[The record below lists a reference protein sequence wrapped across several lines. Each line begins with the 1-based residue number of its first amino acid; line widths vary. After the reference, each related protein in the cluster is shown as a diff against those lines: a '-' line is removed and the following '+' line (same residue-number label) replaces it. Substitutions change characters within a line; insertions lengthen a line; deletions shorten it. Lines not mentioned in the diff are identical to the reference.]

1 MTAELLSIG
10 SELTVGETR
19 DTNAGDLARRLTAMG
34 VRVDRIQALPDRL
47 DTVREAIVAAIGRAD
62 LVVTTG
68 GLGPTPDD
76 LTREAVAGALDQT
89 PTVAPELEAWLRS
102 MWERRGMPFP
112 EMNLKQAWLIPAA
125 VALDNPNG
133 TAPGWWVERPDGGL
147 IVCLPGPPREMSPMW
162 ADQVKPRLLDRGTGA
177 DVASRTLRLA
187 GIGESQVADLLGEEL
202 LRASDPVVAT
212 YARAD
217 SVDVRVSSRSKP
229 SDARTDAQS
238 GAEFDTDGGADER
251 VAAMADRLLG
261 LIGDHVWAEGETSWA
276 EAIGAALEERGLEL
290 AVVEVATGGS
300 FAALI
305 GDRPWLRFAEFLGDD
320 APGAAAH
327 HDASGLEALARRGM
341 ETGGASVGIGV
352 RARPRGADTA
362 VSVVV
367 VGSGWVHR
375 ERRLVFLGGANGRLR
390 SALAAAHILLTTI
403 RSRSQV

>member
-1 MTAELLSIG
+1 
-10 SELTVGETR
+10 
-19 DTNAGDLARRLTAMG
+19 
-34 VRVDRIQALPDRL
+34 
-47 DTVREAIVAAIGRAD
+47 
-62 LVVTTG
+62 
-68 GLGPTPDD
+68 
-76 LTREAVAGALDQT
+76 
-89 PTVAPELEAWLRS
+89 
-102 MWERRGMPFP
+102 
-112 EMNLKQAWLIPAA
+112 
-125 VALDNPNG
+125 
-133 TAPGWWVERPDGGL
+133 
-147 IVCLPGPPREMSPMW
+147 
-162 ADQVKPRLLDRGTGA
+162 
-177 DVASRTLRLA
+177 
-187 GIGESQVADLLGEEL
+187 
-202 LRASDPVVAT
+202 
-212 YARAD
+212 
-217 SVDVRVSSRSKP
+217 
-229 SDARTDAQS
+229 
-238 GAEFDTDGGADER
+238 
-251 VAAMADRLLG
+251 MADRLLG
-261 LIGDHVWAEGETSWA
+261 LIGEHVWAEGETSWA